1 MYKEKTSNVVTSNC
15 MLIILE
21 RRPTGPHPLR
31 SRPMAFLSDRSRRTE
46 NEDERPAHPLAGW
59 GSLFNDS

>member
-1 MYKEKTSNVVTSNC
+1 MTINC
-15 MLIILE
+15 TLIILE